1 MVNEFDVRQE
11 MEQIEKSRMHPI
23 RKARRLLLL
32 TRKVRRAA
40 RKFERGIEIMIRDC
54 MDDEAARMQQTCD
67 RLVAL
72 GREVREVASRTL
84 AAARDGQPRSQPS

>member
-1 MVNEFDVRQE
+1 MVNEYDVRQE
-11 MEQIEKSRMHPI
+11 MEQIEKARMHPI

-40 RKFERGIEIMIRDC
+40 RKFERGIEIMVRDC
-54 MDDEAARMQQTCD
+54 MDDEAARMQDACD

-72 GREVREVASRTL
+72 GREVREVATRTL
-84 AAARDGQPRSQPS
+84 AAARNGEARTQPS

>member
-1 MVNEFDVRQE
+1 MVNEYDVRQE
-11 MEQIEKSRMHPI
+11 MEQIGKSRLHPI

-40 RKFERGIEIMIRDC
+40 KKFERGIEIMVQSC
-54 MDDEAARMQQTCD
+54 MDDEAARLQDACD

-72 GREVREVASRTL
+72 GREVRELASLTL
-84 AAARDGQPRSQPS
+84 ASAREAQARSQPS

>member
-1 MVNEFDVRQE
+1 
-11 MEQIEKSRMHPI
+11 MHPI
-23 RKARRLLLL
+23 RKARKLLLL

-40 RKFERGIEIMIRDC
+40 RKFERGIEIMMRDC
-54 MDDEAARMQQTCD
+54 MDEEAARMQATCD

-72 GREVREVASRTL
+72 GREVREVATRTL